1 MLKES
6 EFNSIFAN
14 NLRRFLSDNNMSQVE
29 LANRL
34 GVGTTSVYNWCA
46 GIKTPRM
53 DKVDKMCEI
62 FHCSRSDLITETPA
76 AAISSSPTLT
86 EEEMAIA
93 LGYRKADENIK
104 NGIAGLLGI
113 KRKETASS
121 GSINKVG

>member
-62 FHCSRSDLITETPA
+62 FRCNRSDLITETPA
-76 AAISSSPTLT
+76 ATSSSSPTLT
-86 EEEMAIA
+86 EEEMAVA

-113 KRKETASS
+113 KRKESS
-121 GSINKVG
+121 GSVNKVG